1 VARDRRNGTLIVYHY
16 PVPVGVAA
24 VLASGFVAIAAVP
37 QVLFGSGAEPWPD
50 LAPVPVVTHA
60 SAPQGR
66 CGLPAQVL
74 DLTDWKVTL
83 PVPKPDSAKSPL
95 EVTQPTLAGFAQA
108 PWFRLSPTC
117 DAVLFRAPVNGTTT
131 SGSKYPRSEL
141 REMTDNGSENA
152 GWSSTAGTHRLS
164 VTEAFVRLPT
174 GKAELV
180 GAQIHDADDDISVFR
195 LEGSKLWITDGDN
208 PHFKLITD
216 HYALGTRFDAGYEV
230 SDGEVRAYYNGVL
243 QTTIKHRFR
252 GAYFKAGAYT
262 QANCTNSAPCSAD
275 NYGET
280 MIYGLSVFHQVTTWQ
295 LVWDWIVAWAPVGIG
310 VLVLL
315 ILGVVL
321 VRRLRSRRA

>member
-1 VARDRRNGTLIVYHY
+1 
-16 PVPVGVAA
+16 

-37 QVLFGSGAEPWPD
+37 QILFGADPSPAPAVD
-50 LAPVPVVTHA
+50 LSAGPVVEQPP
-60 SAPQGR
+60 APRGR

-74 DLTDWKVTL
+74 DLTNWKVTL
-83 PVPKPDSAKSPL
+83 PVPKPDSEKTPL
-95 EVTQPTLAGFAQA
+95 EITQPALAGFAQV

-152 GWSSTAGTHRLS
+152 DWSSTAGTHRLT
-164 VTEAFVRLPT
+164 VTEAFVHLPS
-174 GKAELV
+174 GKPQLV

-195 LEGSKLWITDGDN
+195 LEDTKLWITDGDN
-208 PHFKLITD
+208 PHSKLITD

-230 SDGEVRAYYNGVL
+230 SDGEVRAYYNGTL

-252 GAYFKAGAYT
+252 HAYFKAGAYT
-262 QANCTNSAPCSAD
+262 QANCTNAAPCSAD

-295 LVWDWIVAWAPVGIG
+295 LVWDWIVAWAPVVIG
-310 VLVLL
+310 VIIVL
-315 ILGVVL
+315 IFVAFV